1 MERVEGVQ
9 PQAGAAGAGGR
20 GRPRPAGIPIALG
33 AIDRARRR
41 MRLRPAARSA
51 PLSRG
56 RRGDR
61 GAPRAPATHD
71 GGPNLNMGRAVG
83 GGVQDGVR
91 PVSYRLEFEPNLP
104 RATFAGTAAIEID
117 CARAVSRI
125 VLDSAELRVS
135 SVRAEAGGEAVPARA
150 RLEPRRESL
159 VLTLGRRVRG
169 RLTVEIAFA
178 GTLND
183 RMLGFYLSKYKS
195 GGRAMRMAT
204 TQFEAADAR
213 RAFPC
218 FDEPGAKATFDI
230 SIIVRGDNTAI
241 SNMPVATREKMGGGG
256 PSPRTRYTFETTPA
270 MPTYLVY
277 LGAGEFESI
286 GGRTDDGVAVRV
298 VTVRGR
304 SREGRYALGLAK
316 RLLGLYGKY
325 FGSPYPLP
333 KLDLI
338 AVPDFAAGAMENW
351 GAITFREAVLLYDP
365 RSSSTRTK
373 QFIAEV
379 VSHEIAHQWFG
390 NLVTMEWWNDL
401 WLNESFATFMATK
414 FVDMLHPE
422 WDMWEQ
428 FAGDAVSKAMSLD
441 ALRTTHPIDVAV
453 KSPAEIREIFDA
465 ISYDKGGSILLMIED
480 YVGEAAFRR
489 GLRRYLSDHAY
500 GNATGSDLWD
510 AIGAASGLP
519 VKGLVQAWIGR
530 EGFPVVEAGMA
541 RGGRGG
547 RALRLRQER
556 FTYERPRG
564 KRAAEAEAWPI
575 PVSVGAAAGGR
586 ARRAAGRP
594 ALLSRRSATVEAP
607 AAAAAAGSR
616 RRGSGAS
623 AAAPPVAVVNHGRRG
638 FYRVR
643 YGPEMM
649 LDVRHA
655 VTQGSIQAL
664 DRWGVHNDLYAMCMA
679 GRATLAEYLDML
691 DAYSGDESY
700 LVCAD
705 ISSSLRSLW
714 ARTYGE
720 PHAETVAGYAR
731 RHFSRVLGRL
741 GWDARRGERHTDAL
755 LRGGAVSALAAL
767 GDEGTVAEARSRFAR
782 HCGGSAPLAADLRAA
797 VYSAVAWSDP
807 TRRTL
812 SRLVSLYARSGSQ
825 EEQARILGGGLASIG
840 DPAVLRRAL
849 DFSLG
854 GRVRPQNVHMVVVG
868 AAANPRGAGVV
879 WPWARSN
886 WRVLSSKVG
895 RGNPLL
901 SRIVSC
907 LSGPGASARPGTA
920 DPRANGHYGEVRR
933 FFARSA
939 APGTERA
946 VGQTLER
953 IRIAS
958 AFLKR
963 ARAEA
968 GGAAG
973 LQAA

>member
-1 MERVEGVQ
+1 
-9 PQAGAAGAGGR
+9 
-20 GRPRPAGIPIALG
+20 
-33 AIDRARRR
+33 
-41 MRLRPAARSA
+41 
-51 PLSRG
+51 
-56 RRGDR
+56 
-61 GAPRAPATHD
+61 
-71 GGPNLNMGRAVG
+71 MGRAVG

-104 RATFAGTAAIEID
+104 KATFAGTAAIEID
-117 CARAVSRI
+117 CARAVSKI
-125 VLDSAELRVS
+125 TLDSAELRVS

-178 GTLND
+178 GTLNG

-230 SIIVRGDNTAI
+230 SIVVRGDNTAI
-241 SNMPVATREKMGGGG
+241 SNMPVATKEPLAGRGG
-256 PSPRTRYTFETTPA
+256 SARTRYTFETTPA

-316 RLLGLYGKY
+316 RLLGLYGRY

-365 RSSSTRTK
+365 KSSSTRTK

-390 NLVTMEWWNDL
+390 NLVTMKWWNDL

-428 FAGDAVSKAMSLD
+428 FVGDAVSKAMSLD
-441 ALRTTHPIDVAV
+441 ALRTTHPIDVDV
-453 KSPAEIREIFDA
+453 KGPAEIREIFDA

-489 GLRRYLSDHAY
+489 GLQRYLSNHAY

-519 VKGLVQAWIGR
+519 VKELVQAWIGR

-556 FTYERPRG
+556 FTYERPGGR
-564 KRAAEAEAWPI
+564 RAAEAEPWPI

-586 ARRAAGRP
+586 ARRAGGKP
-594 ALLSRRSATVEAP
+594 VLFSRRSATVEAP
-607 AAAAAAGSR
+607 AAAAGGGG
-616 RRGSGAS
+616 RRGARAS
-623 AAAPPVAVVNHGRRG
+623 AAAAPPVAVVNHGRRG

-705 ISSSLRSLW
+705 ISSSLRSMW
-714 ARTYGE
+714 ARTYGG

-767 GDEGTVAEARSRFAR
+767 GDEDTVAEARSRFAA
-782 HCGGSAPLAADLRAA
+782 HFGGSAPLAADLRGA

-812 SRLVSLYARSGSQ
+812 SRLVSLYGRSESQ
-825 EEQARILGGGLASIG
+825 EEQARILGGGLASLG

-886 WRVLSSKVG
+886 WRALSSKVG
-895 RGNPLL
+895 RGNPLI

-907 LSGPGASARPGTA
+907 LSGPGAAARPGMV

-933 FFARSA
+933 FFAKNA

-963 ARAEA
+963 TRAEA
-968 GGAAG
+968 GGAAAG